1 MSQMV
6 GRLSVMPIFGGGK
19 EDQAKTREKVC
30 SLFSAFLEH
39 YFYKIRSLTKKKI
52 FRNAL

>member
-1 MSQMV
+1 MV

-30 SLFSAFLEH
+30 SLSCLSGTLFL
-39 YFYKIRSLTKKKI
+39 
-52 FRNAL
+52 